1 MKVFSAECVP
11 NTKGDLGEGL
21 LWDERN
27 ETIMWV
33 DAFVKIINTW
43 NPATKT
49 LTERKYDSL
58 VTSIAKRE
66 SGGYVVAAGLKL
78 IVLNENL
85 DVIGTSPLEMPNEN
99 VRTNDGNVDINGNY
113 WVGCFANDAK
123 PKQGNLRRI
132 SPNFDSK
139 VFLKDITIANGM
151 DWSPDNKICYY
162 IDTPTKKV
170 SRFNFN
176 IETSEL
182 DGELE
187 AIDVSKYSGAPDGMC
202 VDSLGNLWV
211 AFWGGGCV
219 RSFSPSGEL
228 LAQVDV
234 PATLVTN
241 CAFGGP
247 DLSTLYITCA
257 IPSYEDFVKGEE
269 PLAGSLFKAEV
280 GVQGRLQNNFA
291 G

>member
-1 MKVFSAECVP
+1 MKVFSAECIP

-27 ETIMWV
+27 QTIMWV

-49 LTERKYDSL
+49 LIERKYDSL

-85 DVIGTSPLEMPNEN
+85 DVAGTSPLEMPNEN

-132 SPNFDSK
+132 SPNLESK
-139 VFLKDITIANGM
+139 VFLKDISIANGM

-162 IDTPTKKV
+162 IDTPTRKI

-176 IETSEL
+176 TKTSEL
-182 DGELE
+182 EGELE

-202 VDSLGNLWV
+202 VDALGNLWV

-219 RSFSPSGEL
+219 RSFSPTGEL

-234 PATLVTN
+234 AATLVTN

-257 IPSYEDFVKGEE
+257 LPSYEDFVKGDE

>member
-1 MKVFSAECVP
+1 MKVFSAECIP

-33 DAFVKIINTW
+33 DAFVKIINTY

-49 LTERKYDSL
+49 LIERKYDSL

-132 SPNFDSK
+132 SPNLGSK

-182 DGELE
+182 EGELE
-187 AIDVSKYSGAPDGMC
+187 AIDVSQYSGAPDGMC
-202 VDSLGNLWV
+202 VDAAGNLWV

-219 RSFSPSGEL
+219 RSFSPTGEL

-234 PATLVTN
+234 AATLVTN
-241 CAFGGP
+241 CAFGGA

-269 PLAGSLFKAEV
+269 PLAGSLFKADV
-280 GVQGRLQNNFA
+280 GAKGRLQNNFA

>member
-1 MKVFSAECVP
+1 MKVFSAECIP

-49 LTERKYDSL
+49 LIERKYDSL

-78 IVLNENL
+78 IVLSENL
-85 DVIGTSPLEMPNEN
+85 DVAGTSPLEMPNEN

-132 SPNFDSK
+132 SPNLDSK

-176 IETSEL
+176 IETSDFE
-182 DGELE
+182 GELE
-187 AIDVSKYSGAPDGMC
+187 AIDVSQYSGAPDGMC
-202 VDSLGNLWV
+202 VDAAGNLWV

-219 RSFSPSGEL
+219 RSFSPTGEL

-234 PATLVTN
+234 AATLVTN
-241 CAFGGP
+241 CAFGGA

-257 IPSYEDFVKGEE
+257 LPSYEDFVKGEE
-269 PLAGSLFKAEV
+269 PLAGSLFKADV
-280 GVQGRLQNNFA
+280 SAKGRLQNNFL

>member
-1 MKVFSAECVP
+1 MKLFTSECIP
-11 NTKGDLGEGL
+11 NTRGDLGEGL

-33 DAFVKIINTW
+33 DAFKKIVNVW
-43 NPATKT
+43 NPATK
-49 LTERKYDSL
+49 EIKSKEFDSL
-58 VTSIAKRE
+58 VTSIAKRK

-78 IVLNENL
+78 IKLNENL
-85 DVIGTSPLEMPNEN
+85 ELTSESPLEMPFDN

-113 WVGCFANDAK
+113 WVGAFANDAK
-123 PKQGNLRRI
+123 PHQGNLRRI
-132 SPNFDSK
+132 SPNLDSK

-151 DWSPDNKICYY
+151 DWSPDNKIFYY

-170 SRFNFN
+170 SRFKFN
-176 IETSEL
+176 TETSEIE
-182 DGELE
+182 DELE
-187 AIDVSKYSGAPDGMC
+187 AIDVSQYSGAPDGMC
-202 VDSLGNLWV
+202 VDALGNLWV

-234 PATLVTN
+234 AATLVTN

-247 DLSTLYITCA
+247 DLSTLFITCA
-257 IPSYEDFVKGEE
+257 VASYENFVKGEE
-269 PLAGSLFKAEV
+269 PLAGSLFKANV
-280 GVQGRLQNNFA
+280 GAQGRLQNNFLD
-291 G
+291 

>member
-1 MKVFSAECVP
+1 MKLFSAECIP

-49 LTERKYDSL
+49 LIERKYDSL

-78 IVLNENL
+78 IVLSENL
-85 DVIGTSPLEMPNEN
+85 DVAGTSPLEMPNEN

-132 SPNFDSK
+132 SPNLGSK

-182 DGELE
+182 EGELE
-187 AIDVSKYSGAPDGMC
+187 AIDVSQYSGAPDGMC
-202 VDSLGNLWV
+202 VDAAGNLWV

-219 RSFSPSGEL
+219 RSFSPTGEL

-234 PATLVTN
+234 AATLVTN
-241 CAFGGP
+241 CAFGGA

-269 PLAGSLFKAEV
+269 PLAGSLFKADV
-280 GVQGRLQNNFA
+280 GAKGRLQNNFA

>member
-1 MKVFSAECVP
+1 MKVFSAECIP

-43 NPATKT
+43 SPATKT
-49 LTERKYDSL
+49 LIERKYDSL

-132 SPNFDSK
+132 SPNLESK
-139 VFLKDITIANGM
+139 VFLKDISIANGM

-182 DGELE
+182 EGELE
-187 AIDVSKYSGAPDGMC
+187 AIDVSQYSGMPDGMC
-202 VDSLGNLWV
+202 VDAAGNLWV

-219 RSFSPSGEL
+219 RSFSPTGEL

-234 PATLVTN
+234 AATLVTN
-241 CAFGGP
+241 CAFGGA

-257 IPSYEDFVKGEE
+257 LPSYEDFVKGDE
-269 PLAGSLFKAEV
+269 PLAGSLFKADV
-280 GVQGRLQNNFA
+280 GAKGRLQNNFLC
-291 G
+291 

>member
-1 MKVFSAECVP
+1 MKVFSAECIP

-27 ETIMWV
+27 QTIMWV

-43 NPATKT
+43 DPATKI
-49 LTERKYDSL
+49 LIERKYDSL

-78 IVLNENL
+78 ITLNENL
-85 DVIGTSPLEMPNEN
+85 DVISSSPLEMPNEN
-99 VRTNDGNVDINGNY
+99 VRTNDGNVDLNGNY
-113 WVGCFANDAK
+113 WVGSFANDAK

-132 SPNFDSK
+132 SPNLESK
-139 VFLKDITIANGM
+139 VFLQDITIANGM
-151 DWSPDNKICYY
+151 DWSLDNKICYY

-176 IETSEL
+176 TETSEFE
-182 DGELE
+182 GELE
-187 AIDVSKYSGAPDGMC
+187 AIDVSQYSGAPDGMC
-202 VDSLGNLWV
+202 VDAAGNLWV

-219 RSFSPSGEL
+219 RSFSPTGEL

-234 PATLVTN
+234 AATLVTN

-269 PLAGSLFKAEV
+269 PLAGSLFKADV
-280 GVQGRLQNNFA
+280 GAKGRLQNNFL

>member
-1 MKVFSAECVP
+1 MKVFSAECIP

-27 ETIMWV
+27 QTIMWV

-43 NPATKT
+43 SPATKT
-49 LTERKYDSL
+49 LIERKYDSL

-85 DVIGTSPLEMPNEN
+85 DVAGTSPLEMPNEN

-132 SPNFDSK
+132 SPNLESK
-139 VFLKDITIANGM
+139 VFLKDISIANGM

-162 IDTPTKKV
+162 IDTPTRKI

-176 IETSEL
+176 TKTSEL
-182 DGELE
+182 EGELE

-202 VDSLGNLWV
+202 VDALGNLWV

-219 RSFSPSGEL
+219 RSFSPTGEL

-234 PATLVTN
+234 AATLVTN

-257 IPSYEDFVKGEE
+257 LPSYEDFVKGDE

-280 GVQGRLQNNFA
+280 GAKGRLQNNFLC
-291 G
+291 

>member
-1 MKVFSAECVP
+1 MKLFSSECIP
-11 NTKGDLGEGL
+11 NTNGDLGEGL
-21 LWDERN
+21 LWDDRN
-27 ETIMWV
+27 QTIMWV
-33 DAFVKIINTW
+33 DAFKKIVNVW
-43 NPATKT
+43 NPATKKIKSK
-49 LTERKYDSL
+49 EFDSL

-66 SGGYVVAAGLKL
+66 SGGYVIAAGLKL
-78 IVLNENL
+78 IELNENL
-85 DVIGTSPLEMPNEN
+85 ELSNETPLEMPFDN

-113 WVGCFANDAK
+113 WVGAFANDAK
-123 PKQGNLRRI
+123 PHRGNLRRI
-132 SPNFDSK
+132 SPNLGSK

-151 DWSPDNKICYY
+151 DWSPDNKIFYY

-170 SRFNFN
+170 SCFKFN

-182 DGELE
+182 EGELE
-187 AIDVSKYSGAPDGMC
+187 AIDVGQYSGAPDGMC
-202 VDSLGNLWV
+202 VDALGNLWV

-234 PATLVTN
+234 AATLVTN

-257 IPSYEDFVKGEE
+257 VASYEDFVKGEE
-269 PLAGSLFKAEV
+269 PLAGSLFKADV
-280 GVQGRLQNNFA
+280 GAQGRLQNNFL

>member
-1 MKVFSAECVP
+1 MKLFSSECIP
-11 NTKGDLGEGL
+11 NTNGDLGEGL

-27 ETIMWV
+27 QTIMWV
-33 DAFVKIINTW
+33 DAFKKIVNVW
-43 NPATKT
+43 NPATKET
-49 LTERKYDSL
+49 KSKEFDSL

-78 IVLNENL
+78 IELNENL
-85 DVIGTSPLEMPNEN
+85 ELTNESPLEMPFDN

-113 WVGCFANDAK
+113 WVGAFANDAK
-123 PKQGNLRRI
+123 PHQGNLRRI
-132 SPNFDSK
+132 SPNLDSK

-151 DWSPDNKICYY
+151 DWSPDNKIFYY
-162 IDTPTKKV
+162 IDTPTKKI
-170 SRFNFN
+170 SRFKFN
-176 IETSEL
+176 TETSEIE
-182 DGELE
+182 DELE
-187 AIDVSKYSGAPDGMC
+187 AINVSQYSGAPDGMC
-202 VDSLGNLWV
+202 VDALGNLWV

-234 PATLVTN
+234 AATLVTN

-257 IPSYEDFVKGEE
+257 VASYEDFVKGDE
-269 PLAGSLFKAEV
+269 PLAGSLFKADV
-280 GVQGRLQNNFA
+280 GAEGRLQNNFL

>member
-1 MKVFSAECVP
+1 MKVFSAECIP

-33 DAFVKIINTW
+33 DAFVKIINTY

-49 LTERKYDSL
+49 LIERKYDSL

-85 DVIGTSPLEMPNEN
+85 DVTGTSPLEMPNEN

-132 SPNFDSK
+132 SPNLESK
-139 VFLKDITIANGM
+139 VFLKDISIANGM

-176 IETSEL
+176 IETSDFE
-182 DGELE
+182 GELE
-187 AIDVSKYSGAPDGMC
+187 AIDVSQYSGAPDGMC
-202 VDSLGNLWV
+202 VDAAGNLWV

-219 RSFSPSGEL
+219 RSFSPTGEL

-234 PATLVTN
+234 AATLVTN
-241 CAFGGP
+241 CAFGGA

-257 IPSYEDFVKGEE
+257 LPSYEDFVKGEE
-269 PLAGSLFKAEV
+269 PLAGSLFKADV
-280 GVQGRLQNNFA
+280 SAKGRLQNNFL

>member
-49 LTERKYDSL
+49 LIERKYDSL

-132 SPNFDSK
+132 SPNLDSK

-187 AIDVSKYSGAPDGMC
+187 AIDVSEYSGAPDGMC

-211 AFWGGGCV
+211 AFWGGGCI

-228 LAQVDV
+228 IAQVDV

-257 IPSYEDFVKGEE
+257 IPSYEGFVKGEE

>member
-1 MKVFSAECVP
+1 MKVFSAECIP

-43 NPATKT
+43 SPATKT
-49 LTERKYDSL
+49 LIERKYDSL

-132 SPNFDSK
+132 SPNLESK

-162 IDTPTKKV
+162 IDTPTRKI

-176 IETSEL
+176 TKTSEL
-182 DGELE
+182 EGELE

-202 VDSLGNLWV
+202 VDALGNLWV

-219 RSFSPSGEL
+219 RSFSPTGEL

-234 PATLVTN
+234 AATLVTN

-257 IPSYEDFVKGEE
+257 LPSYEDFVKGDE
-269 PLAGSLFKAEV
+269 PLAGSLFKADV
-280 GVQGRLQNNFA
+280 GAKGRLQNNFL

>member
-1 MKVFSAECVP
+1 MKVFSAECIP

-43 NPATKT
+43 SPATKT
-49 LTERKYDSL
+49 LIERKYDSL

-85 DVIGTSPLEMPNEN
+85 DVAGTSPLEMPNEN
-99 VRTNDGNVDINGNY
+99 VRTNDGNVDLNGNY

-132 SPNFDSK
+132 SPNLESK
-139 VFLKDITIANGM
+139 VFLQDITIANGM
-151 DWSPDNKICYY
+151 DWSLDNKICYY

-176 IETSEL
+176 TETSEFE
-182 DGELE
+182 GELE
-187 AIDVSKYSGAPDGMC
+187 AIDVSQYSGAPDGMC
-202 VDSLGNLWV
+202 VDAAGNLWV

-234 PATLVTN
+234 AATLVTN

-280 GVQGRLQNNFA
+280 GTKGRLQNNFL

>member
-1 MKVFSAECVP
+1 MKVFSAECIP

-27 ETIMWV
+27 QTIMWV

-43 NPATKT
+43 DPATKT
-49 LTERKYDSL
+49 LIERKYDSL

-85 DVIGTSPLEMPNEN
+85 DVISSSPLEMPNEN
-99 VRTNDGNVDINGNY
+99 VRTNDGNVDLNGNY
-113 WVGCFANDAK
+113 WVGSFANDAK

-132 SPNFDSK
+132 SPNLESK
-139 VFLKDITIANGM
+139 VFLQDITIANGM
-151 DWSPDNKICYY
+151 DWSLDNKICYY

-176 IETSEL
+176 TETSEFE
-182 DGELE
+182 GELE
-187 AIDVSKYSGAPDGMC
+187 AIDVSQYSGAPDGMC
-202 VDSLGNLWV
+202 VDAAGNLWV

-219 RSFSPSGEL
+219 RSFSPTGEL

-234 PATLVTN
+234 AATLVTN

-269 PLAGSLFKAEV
+269 PLAGSLFKADV
-280 GVQGRLQNNFA
+280 GAKGRLQNNFL

>member
-1 MKVFSAECVP
+1 MKVFSAECIP

-43 NPATKT
+43 SPATKT
-49 LTERKYDSL
+49 LIERKYDSL

-132 SPNFDSK
+132 SPNLESK

-162 IDTPTKKV
+162 IDTPTRKI

-176 IETSEL
+176 TKTSEL
-182 DGELE
+182 EGELE
-187 AIDVSKYSGAPDGMC
+187 AIDVSDYSGAPDGMC
-202 VDSLGNLWV
+202 VDAAGNLWV

-219 RSFSPSGEL
+219 RSFSPTGEL

-234 PATLVTN
+234 AATLVTN
-241 CAFGGP
+241 CAFGGA

-257 IPSYEDFVKGEE
+257 LPSYEDFVKGDE
-269 PLAGSLFKAEV
+269 PLAGSLFKADV
-280 GVQGRLQNNFA
+280 GAKGRLQNNFL

>member
-1 MKVFSAECVP
+1 MKVFSAECIP

-27 ETIMWV
+27 QTIMWV

-43 NPATKT
+43 SPATKT
-49 LTERKYDSL
+49 LIERKYDSL

-132 SPNFDSK
+132 SPNLESK
-139 VFLKDITIANGM
+139 VFLKDISIANGM

-182 DGELE
+182 EGELE
-187 AIDVSKYSGAPDGMC
+187 AIDVSQYSGAPDGMC
-202 VDSLGNLWV
+202 VDALGNLWV

-219 RSFSPSGEL
+219 RSFAPTGEL

-234 PATLVTN
+234 AATLVTN
-241 CAFGGP
+241 CAFGGA

-269 PLAGSLFKAEV
+269 PFAGSLFKADV
-280 GVQGRLQNNFA
+280 GAKGRLQNNFA

>member
-1 MKVFSAECVP
+1 
-11 NTKGDLGEGL
+11 
-21 LWDERN
+21 
-27 ETIMWV
+27 MWV
-33 DAFVKIINTW
+33 DAFKMIINVW

-49 LTERKYDSL
+49 LKSQLFDSL

-78 IVLNENL
+78 IEIDNDLKV
-85 DVIGTSPLEMPNEN
+85 TKSTPLEMPFEN

-113 WVGCFANDAK
+113 WVGAFANDAK

-132 SPNFDSK
+132 SPNLESK

-151 DWSPDNKICYY
+151 DWSPDNKIMYY

-170 SRFNFN
+170 SRFKFN
-176 IETSEL
+176 TETSEL
-182 DGELE
+182 EGELE
-187 AIDVSKYSGAPDGMC
+187 PIDVSGYSGAPDGMC
-202 VDSLGNLWV
+202 TDINGNLWV
-211 AFWGGGCV
+211 AFWGGGCI
-219 RSFSPSGEL
+219 RNFSPTGEL
-228 LAQVDV
+228 LAQVDLA
-234 PATLVTN
+234 ATLVTN

-257 IPSYEDFVKGEE
+257 VPAYEEFVTGEE
-269 PLAGSLFKAEV
+269 PLAGSLFKADV
-280 GVQGRLQNNFA
+280 GTQGRLQNNFL

>member
-1 MKVFSAECVP
+1 MKVFSAECIP

-27 ETIMWV
+27 QTIMWV

-49 LTERKYDSL
+49 LIERKYDSL

-85 DVIGTSPLEMPNEN
+85 DVAGTSPLEMPNEN

-132 SPNFDSK
+132 SPNLESK
-139 VFLKDITIANGM
+139 VFLKDISIANGM

-182 DGELE
+182 EGELE
-187 AIDVSKYSGAPDGMC
+187 AIDVSQYSGAPDGMC
-202 VDSLGNLWV
+202 VDAAGNLWV

-219 RSFSPSGEL
+219 RSFSPTGEL

-234 PATLVTN
+234 AATLVTN
-241 CAFGGP
+241 CAFGGA

-257 IPSYEDFVKGEE
+257 LPSYEDFVKGDE

-280 GVQGRLQNNFA
+280 GVQGRLQNNFLC
-291 G
+291 

>member
-49 LTERKYDSL
+49 LIERKYDSL

-257 IPSYEDFVKGEE
+257 IPSYEGFVKGEE

>member
-1 MKVFSAECVP
+1 MKVFSAECIP

-27 ETIMWV
+27 QTIMWV

-43 NPATKT
+43 DPATKT
-49 LTERKYDSL
+49 LIERKYDSL

-78 IVLNENL
+78 ITLNENL
-85 DVIGTSPLEMPNEN
+85 DVISSSPLEMPNEN
-99 VRTNDGNVDINGNY
+99 VRTNDGNVDLNGNY
-113 WVGCFANDAK
+113 WVGSFANDAK

-132 SPNFDSK
+132 SPNLESK
-139 VFLKDITIANGM
+139 VFLQDITIANGM
-151 DWSPDNKICYY
+151 DWSLDNKICYY

-176 IETSEL
+176 TETSEFE
-182 DGELE
+182 GELE
-187 AIDVSKYSGAPDGMC
+187 AIDVSQYSGAPDGMC
-202 VDSLGNLWV
+202 VDAAGNLWV

-219 RSFSPSGEL
+219 RSFSPTGEL

-234 PATLVTN
+234 AATLVTN

-257 IPSYEDFVKGEE
+257 IPSYEDFVKGDE
-269 PLAGSLFKAEV
+269 PLAGSLFKADV
-280 GVQGRLQNNFA
+280 GAKGRLQNNFL

>member
-1 MKVFSAECVP
+1 MKVFSAECIP
-11 NTKGDLGEGL
+11 NTKGDLGEGI

-27 ETIMWV
+27 KTIMWV
-33 DAFVKIINTW
+33 DAFMKIINVW
-43 NPATKT
+43 NPVTKT
-49 LTERKYDSL
+49 LIERTFDSI

-78 IVLNENL
+78 IVLNEDL
-85 DVIGTSPLEMPNEN
+85 DVTGESPLEMPFEN

-123 PKQGNLRRI
+123 PNQGNLRRI
-132 SPNFDSK
+132 SPNLGSK

-151 DWSPDNKICYY
+151 DWSPDNKIFYY

-176 IETSEL
+176 IETSDFE
-182 DGELE
+182 GELE

-202 VDSLGNLWV
+202 VDAMGNLWV

-219 RSFSPSGEL
+219 RSFSPTGEL

-234 PATLVTN
+234 SATLVTN

-257 IPSYEDFVKGEE
+257 IPSYEDFVKSDE

>member
-1 MKVFSAECVP
+1 MKLFSAECIP

-49 LTERKYDSL
+49 LIERKYDSL

-85 DVIGTSPLEMPNEN
+85 DVTGTSPLEMPNEN

-132 SPNFDSK
+132 SPNLGSK

-176 IETSEL
+176 IETSDFE
-182 DGELE
+182 GELE
-187 AIDVSKYSGAPDGMC
+187 AIDVSQYSGAPDGMC
-202 VDSLGNLWV
+202 VDAAGNLWV

-219 RSFSPSGEL
+219 RSFSPTGEL

-234 PATLVTN
+234 AATLVTN
-241 CAFGGP
+241 CAFGGA

-257 IPSYEDFVKGEE
+257 LPSYEDFVKGEE
-269 PLAGSLFKAEV
+269 PLAGSLFKADV
-280 GVQGRLQNNFA
+280 SAKGRLQNNFL

>member
-1 MKVFSAECVP
+1 MKLFSAECIP

-49 LTERKYDSL
+49 LIERKYDSL

-85 DVIGTSPLEMPNEN
+85 DVTGTSPLEMPNEN

-132 SPNFDSK
+132 SPNLDSK

-176 IETSEL
+176 IETSDFE
-182 DGELE
+182 GELE
-187 AIDVSKYSGAPDGMC
+187 AIDVSQYSGAPDGMC
-202 VDSLGNLWV
+202 VDAAGNLWV

-219 RSFSPSGEL
+219 RSFSPTGEL

-234 PATLVTN
+234 AATLVTN
-241 CAFGGP
+241 CAFGGA

-269 PLAGSLFKAEV
+269 PLAGSLFKADV
-280 GVQGRLQNNFA
+280 GAKGRLQNNFA

>member
-1 MKVFSAECVP
+1 MKVFSAECIP

-27 ETIMWV
+27 QTIMWV

-49 LTERKYDSL
+49 LIERKYDSL

-85 DVIGTSPLEMPNEN
+85 DVISSSPLEMPNEN
-99 VRTNDGNVDINGNY
+99 VRTNDGNVDLNGNY
-113 WVGCFANDAK
+113 WVGSFANDAK

-132 SPNFDSK
+132 SPNLESK
-139 VFLKDITIANGM
+139 VFLQDITIANGM
-151 DWSPDNKICYY
+151 DWSLDNKICYY

-176 IETSEL
+176 TETSEFE
-182 DGELE
+182 GELE
-187 AIDVSKYSGAPDGMC
+187 AIDLSKYSGAAAALE
-202 VDSLGNLWV
+202 VSHQVANSLHKLMLPQLSLQI
-211 AFWGGGCV
+211 AHL
-219 RSFSPSGEL
+219 E
-228 LAQVDV
+228 
-234 PATLVTN
+234 
-241 CAFGGP
+241 
-247 DLSTLYITCA
+247 DLI
-257 IPSYEDFVKGEE
+257 FQ
-269 PLAGSLFKAEV
+269 LFT
-280 GVQGRLQNNFA
+280 
-291 G
+291 

>member
-1 MKVFSAECVP
+1 MKSFSAECIP
-11 NTKGDLGEGL
+11 GTNGDLGEGL

-33 DAFVKIINTW
+33 DAFKKIINVW

-49 LTERKYDSL
+49 LKSQLFDSL

-78 IVLNENL
+78 IEL
-85 DVIGTSPLEMPNEN
+85 DNDLKVTNSTPLEMPFEN

-113 WVGCFANDAK
+113 WVGAFANDAK

-132 SPNFDSK
+132 SPNLESK

-151 DWSPDNKICYY
+151 DWSPDNKIMYY

-170 SRFNFN
+170 SRFKFN
-176 IETSEL
+176 TETSEL
-182 DGELE
+182 ESELE
-187 AIDVSKYSGAPDGMC
+187 PIDVSSYSGAPDGMC
-202 VDSLGNLWV
+202 VDAAGNLWV

-219 RSFSPSGEL
+219 RSFSPTGEL
-228 LAQVDV
+228 LAQVDLA
-234 PATLVTN
+234 ATLVTN

-257 IPSYEDFVKGEE
+257 VPTYEDFVKGEE
-269 PLAGSLFKAEV
+269 PLAGSLFKADV
-280 GVQGRLQNNFA
+280 CAKGRLQNNFL

>member
-1 MKVFSAECVP
+1 MKLFSAECIP

-49 LTERKYDSL
+49 LIERKYDSL

-78 IVLNENL
+78 IVLSENL
-85 DVIGTSPLEMPNEN
+85 DVAGTSPLEMPNEN

-132 SPNFDSK
+132 SPNLDSK

-176 IETSEL
+176 IETSDFE
-182 DGELE
+182 GELE
-187 AIDVSKYSGAPDGMC
+187 AIDVSQYSGAPDGMC
-202 VDSLGNLWV
+202 VDAAGNLWV

-219 RSFSPSGEL
+219 RSFSPTGEL

-234 PATLVTN
+234 AATLVTN
-241 CAFGGP
+241 CAFGGA

-257 IPSYEDFVKGEE
+257 LPSYEDFVKGEE
-269 PLAGSLFKAEV
+269 PLAGSLFKADV
-280 GVQGRLQNNFA
+280 SAKGRLQNNFL

>member
-1 MKVFSAECVP
+1 MKVFSAECIP

-27 ETIMWV
+27 QTIMWV

-43 NPATKT
+43 DPATKI
-49 LTERKYDSL
+49 LIERKYDSL

-78 IVLNENL
+78 NTLNDNL
-85 DVIGTSPLEMPNEN
+85 DVISSSPLEMPNEN
-99 VRTNDGNVDINGNY
+99 VRTNDGNVDLNGNY
-113 WVGCFANDAK
+113 WVGSFANDAK

-132 SPNFDSK
+132 SPNLQSK
-139 VFLKDITIANGM
+139 VFLQDITIANGM
-151 DWSPDNKICYY
+151 DWSLDNKICYY

-176 IETSEL
+176 TETSEFE
-182 DGELE
+182 GELE
-187 AIDVSKYSGAPDGMC
+187 AIDVSQYSGAPDGMC
-202 VDSLGNLWV
+202 VDAAGNLWV

-234 PATLVTN
+234 AATLVTN

-280 GVQGRLQNNFA
+280 GAKGRLQNNFL

>member
-49 LTERKYDSL
+49 LIERKYDSL

-132 SPNFDSK
+132 SPSLDSK
-139 VFLKDITIANGM
+139 VFLKDITIANGI
-151 DWSPDNKICYY
+151 DWSFDNKICYY

-269 PLAGSLFKAEV
+269 PLAGSLFKADV

>member
-1 MKVFSAECVP
+1 MKVFSAECIP

-27 ETIMWV
+27 QTIMWV

-43 NPATKT
+43 DPATKI
-49 LTERKYDSL
+49 LIERKYDSL

-78 IVLNENL
+78 NTLNDNL
-85 DVIGTSPLEMPNEN
+85 DVISSSPLEMPNEN
-99 VRTNDGNVDINGNY
+99 VRTNDGNVDLNGNY

-132 SPNFDSK
+132 SPNLESK
-139 VFLKDITIANGM
+139 VFLQDITIANGM
-151 DWSPDNKICYY
+151 DWSLDNKICYY

-176 IETSEL
+176 TETSEFE
-182 DGELE
+182 GELE
-187 AIDVSKYSGAPDGMC
+187 AIDVSQYSGAPDGMC
-202 VDSLGNLWV
+202 VDAAGNLWV

-234 PATLVTN
+234 AATLVTN

-280 GVQGRLQNNFA
+280 GAKGRLQNNFL

>member
-43 NPATKT
+43 NPATSV
-49 LTERKYDSL
+49 LIERTFDSI

-78 IVLNENL
+78 IVLDANL
-85 DVIGTSPLEMPNEN
+85 DVTGTSPLEMPNEN

-132 SPNFDSK
+132 SPSLESK

-151 DWSPDNKICYY
+151 DWSPGNKICYY
-162 IDTPTKKV
+162 IDTPTKKI

-182 DGELE
+182 EGELE

-202 VDSLGNLWV
+202 VDAAGNLWV

-234 PATLVTN
+234 AATLVTN

-257 IPSYEDFVKGEE
+257 IPTYEDFVIGDE

-280 GVQGRLQNNFA
+280 GAQGRLQNNFA

>member
-1 MKVFSAECVP
+1 MKVFSAECIP

-27 ETIMWV
+27 QTIMWV

-43 NPATKT
+43 DPATKT
-49 LTERKYDSL
+49 LIERKYDSL

-132 SPNFDSK
+132 SPNLGSK
-139 VFLKDITIANGM
+139 VFLKDISIANGM

-162 IDTPTKKV
+162 IDTPTRKI

-176 IETSEL
+176 TKTSEL
-182 DGELE
+182 EGELE
-187 AIDVSKYSGAPDGMC
+187 AIDVSDYSGAPDGMC

-219 RSFSPSGEL
+219 RSFSPTGEL

-234 PATLVTN
+234 AATLVTN

-257 IPSYEDFVKGEE
+257 LPSYEDFVKGDE

>member
-1 MKVFSAECVP
+1 VKIFSSECIP
-11 NTKGDLGEGL
+11 NTNGDLGEGL

-27 ETIMWV
+27 QTIMWV
-33 DAFVKIINTW
+33 DAFKKIVNVW
-43 NPATKT
+43 NPETKN
-49 LTERKYDSL
+49 LKSQEFDSI

-78 IVLNENL
+78 IELDNNL
-85 DVIGTSPLEMPNEN
+85 KVTKSTPLEMPFDN

-113 WVGCFANDAK
+113 WVGAFANDAK
-123 PKQGNLRRI
+123 PHQGNLRRI
-132 SPNFDSK
+132 SPDLGSK

-151 DWSPDNKICYY
+151 DWSSDNKIFYY

-170 SRFNFN
+170 SRFKFN
-176 IETSEL
+176 TETSEIE
-182 DGELE
+182 DELE
-187 AIDVSKYSGAPDGMC
+187 AIDVSQYSGAPDGMC
-202 VDSLGNLWV
+202 VDALGNLWV

-234 PATLVTN
+234 AATLVTN

-247 DLSTLYITCA
+247 DLSTLFITCA
-257 IPSYEDFVKGEE
+257 VASYEDFVKGDE
-269 PLAGSLFKAEV
+269 PLAGSLFKANV
-280 GVQGRLQNNFA
+280 GAQGRLQNNFL

>member
-1 MKVFSAECVP
+1 MKVFSAECIP

-33 DAFVKIINTW
+33 DAFVKIINTY

-49 LTERKYDSL
+49 LIERKYDSL

-132 SPNFDSK
+132 SPNLESK
-139 VFLKDITIANGM
+139 VFLKDISIANGM

-176 IETSEL
+176 TETSEFE
-182 DGELE
+182 GELE
-187 AIDVSKYSGAPDGMC
+187 AIDVSQYSGAPDGMC
-202 VDSLGNLWV
+202 VDAAGNLWV

-219 RSFSPSGEL
+219 RSFSPTGEL

-234 PATLVTN
+234 AATLVTN

-269 PLAGSLFKAEV
+269 PLAGSLFKVDV
-280 GVQGRLQNNFA
+280 GAKGRLQNNFL